1 MDQKFVYHRLN
12 PTSAPRA
19 RVASAK
25 LAASE
30 VFTYVALFSGAV
42 LIAFIAFSFAMNMKA
57 HASTARDFGHVAT
70 DIPSISQPSAKT
82 FSLHS
87 DAGLPAH

>member
-12 PTSAPRA
+12 PASAPRA

-25 LAASE
+25 LTASD
-30 VFTYVALFSGAV
+30 VFAYVALFSGAV

-57 HASTARDFGHVAT
+57 HALTVRDFGHVAT
-70 DIPSISQPSAKT
+70 DSPSISQP
-82 FSLHS
+82 
-87 DAGLPAH
+87 DASLPAR

>member
-12 PTSAPRA
+12 HTGAPRA

-25 LAASE
+25 RAASE
-30 VFTYVALFSGAV
+30 VFAYVAMFSGAV
-42 LIAFIAFSFAMNMKA
+42 IIAFVAFSFAMNMKA
-57 HASTARDFGHVAT
+57 HASTARDFGNVAA
-70 DIPSISQPSAKT
+70 DIPSISRPDAKT